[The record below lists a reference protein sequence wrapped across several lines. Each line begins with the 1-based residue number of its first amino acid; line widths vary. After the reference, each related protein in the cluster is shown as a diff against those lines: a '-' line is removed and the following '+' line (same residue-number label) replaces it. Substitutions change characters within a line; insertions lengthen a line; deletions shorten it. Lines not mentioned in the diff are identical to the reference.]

1 MVTWSFLPF
10 VVNLIPNLFN
20 NCLFNLFNNCFLLF
34 QIDHLSLGW
43 ALGFMI
49 NATNLLPLLPASSV
63 PINVIQTGVYLA
75 VVIVGAFLISAG
87 LLVCIMSAGRIY
99 RRRQLN
105 LRGLVL

>member
-10 VVNLIPNLFN
+10 VVNMIPNLFN
-20 NCLFNLFNNCFLLF
+20 NYFLLF
-34 QIDHLSLGW
+34 QVNDLSLGW

-49 NATNLLPLLPASSV
+49 NATNLLPLLPPSSV
-63 PINVIQTGVYLA
+63 SINVIQAGVYLA

-87 LLVCIMSAGRIY
+87 LLVCIMSAGKIY

-105 LRGLVL
+105 SGGLVL